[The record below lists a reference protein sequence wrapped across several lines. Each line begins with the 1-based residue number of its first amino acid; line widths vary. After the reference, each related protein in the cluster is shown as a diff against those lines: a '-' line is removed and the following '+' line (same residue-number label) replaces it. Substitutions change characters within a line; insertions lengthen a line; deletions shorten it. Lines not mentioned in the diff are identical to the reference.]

1 MVFIM
6 DLNYVST
13 INLYISQDGWHLSI
27 VFSFQATFVSYGIGI
42 IDDAE
47 QFIVNS
53 FFSIFLL
60 CQYGCVGIC
69 SVYLNLLVQEFI
81 DVS

>member
-27 VFSFQATFVSYGIGI
+27 VFSFQTTFVSYGIGI
-42 IDDAE
+42 IDDAA

-60 CQYGCVGIC
+60 CQYGCVGI
-69 SVYLNLLVQEFI
+69 SAQYTSIF
-81 DVS
+81 